1 MKKIIVGATGAI
13 GSAVA
18 KKLVNSGAE
27 VHLVGRNQSSLE
39 ALASELNATHTVVDV
54 LEDGFAQKILSDLN
68 NTAIDGLAYCVGSI
82 ELKPLK
88 LSKKEDFS
96 KTFNLNLVSAAEII
110 RATYDQLKTNNG
122 SIVLFSTVAA
132 RKGFTNH
139 SIISSAKAAVEGLTV
154 SLAAEFA
161 PNVRV
166 NCIAPSLT
174 KSKISEFITKNEK
187 MAEAIAKSH
196 PLKRIGE
203 GVDFSSIVEFLLSQ
217 NSSWMTGQIIGV
229 DGGRSSV
236 V

>member
-18 KKLVNSGAE
+18 KKLVNSGSE

-39 ALASELNATHTVVDV
+39 ALASELNSTYTVADV

-96 KTFNLNLVSAAEII
+96 KTFNLNLVSATEII

-139 SIISSAKAAVEGLTV
+139 SIISSAKAAIEGLTV

-166 NCIAPSLT
+166 N
-174 KSKISEFITKNEK
+174 
-187 MAEAIAKSH
+187 
-196 PLKRIGE
+196 
-203 GVDFSSIVEFLLSQ
+203 
-217 NSSWMTGQIIGV
+217 
-229 DGGRSSV
+229 
-236 V
+236 